1 MVSNDVKLDQID
13 TRILSTLQ
21 ANARITNHKLAETV
35 GLSPSPCLQRVRK
48 LEGAGLLG
56 PYLARVDLDRI
67 CRNVTVIATVT
78 LKTHEHQDFKSFEA
92 AVADLPEVVECFK
105 VSGAFDYFLRFVC
118 PDLARYH
125 TLSEELLKHGPG
137 IAQIS
142 SHVVLDR
149 TKEFRGY
156 NLERLL

>member
-1 MVSNDVKLDQID
+1 MAHTVRLDQID
-13 TRILSTLQ
+13 LRILTCLQ
-21 ANARITNHKLAETV
+21 RHARITNHKLAEEI

-48 LEGAGLLG
+48 LEASGLIG
-56 PYLARVDLDRI
+56 PYLATVNLDGI
-67 CRNVTVIATVT
+67 CRNVMVLATIT
-78 LKTHEHQDFKSFEA
+78 LRTHEHDDFRAFEA
-92 AVADLPEVVECFK
+92 IIAELPEVVECFK
-105 VSGAFDYFLRFVC
+105 VSGTFDYFLRFVC

-125 TLSEELLKHGPG
+125 ALTEGLLSDGPG

-156 NLERLL
+156 DLERLV

>member
-1 MVSNDVKLDQID
+1 MGNTVKLDQID
-13 TRILSTLQ
+13 TRILSALQ
-21 ANARITNHKLAETV
+21 TNARITNHRLAETV

-48 LEGAGLLG
+48 LERAGLLG
-56 PYLARVDLDRI
+56 PYLARIDLDRV

-78 LKTHEHQDFKSFEA
+78 LKTHEHQDFNAFEA
-92 AVADLPEVVECFK
+92 AVAGLPEVVECFK

-125 TLSEELLKHGPG
+125 TLSEDLLTHGPG

-156 NLERLL
+156 DLERLL